1 MYVHTPVVSLGTYWR
16 RGSARLFLLFASS
29 NIVSLSVSAL
39 FTLTFLSCSTVSS
52 KINDQIMIYN
62 VCLFVCLMMPLSTIF
77 QLYRGGQF
85 YWWRKPEDPEKTT
98 DLSQVTDKLYHIT
111 LNTSPWSR
119 FEITTSV
126 VIGSDCIGSCK
137 SNYHT
142 FLAMTAPLI
151 YNYLVSCA
159 SKNCLTLMIITF

>member
-1 MYVHTPVVSLGTYWR
+1 MGTNSKGI
-16 RGSARLFLLFASS
+16 GSARMLLLLASG
-29 NIVSLSVSAL
+29 NIVSLSVSFL
-39 FTLTFLSCSTVSS
+39 FILTFLSCSTVSS
-52 KINDQIMIYN
+52 KMNDQIMIYN
-62 VCLFVCLMMPLSTIF
+62 VCLFVWWCLTPLSTIF
-77 QLYRGGQF
+77 QLYLGSQF
-85 YWWRKPEDPEKTT
+85 YWWRKPEDPEKTI
-98 DLSQVTDKLYHIT
+98 DLSQVYDKLYHKMLYT
-111 LNTSPWSR
+111 LPWSR

-142 FLAMTAPLI
+142 FMAMTAPLI